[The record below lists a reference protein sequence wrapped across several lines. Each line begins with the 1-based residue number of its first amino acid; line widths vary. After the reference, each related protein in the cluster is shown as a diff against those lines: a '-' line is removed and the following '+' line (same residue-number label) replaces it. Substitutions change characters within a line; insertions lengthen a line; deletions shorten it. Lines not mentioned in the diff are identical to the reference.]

1 MQSKLTLRLDANL
14 IRFGKQ
20 WAQHQGTSLSGLV
33 AEYLKTLEQLTPA
46 PDTLAPQTRQLMGL
60 LQQTDLSDYRSY
72 LEDKYR

>member
-1 MQSKLTLRLDANL
+1 MQSKLTLRLDADL

-46 PDTLAPQTRQLMGL
+46 PDQLAPQTRQLLGL
-60 LQQTDLSDYRSY
+60 LQDADLSDYHGY